1 MKKISFLFFLITG
14 LLCTTTFA
22 QSADSVTD
30 VIETEEI
37 TYGQAAY
44 YSTVVLEICKD
55 TVPYNESLGILKEKG
70 AIRIGIND
78 YEKIPMKD
86 LCKILYFTWD
96 IKGSLMLSTTKNP
109 RYILKQLKADGI
121 VPGNMDPGYV
131 PTGHEF
137 LNILTGCLE
146 QYDLRQENMI
156 ESGVK

>member
-1 MKKISFLFFLITG
+1 MPVFSQT
-14 LLCTTTFA
+14 
-22 QSADSVTD
+22 ADSVTN

-44 YSTVVLEICKD
+44 YSTVVLGICKD

-70 AIRIGIND
+70 AIKIGINE

-96 IKGSLMLSTTKNP
+96 IKGSLMLSATKSP
-109 RYILKQLKADGI
+109 RYILKQLKSDGI
-121 VPGNMDPGYV
+121 VPDNMYSDYV

-137 LNILTGCLE
+137 LNIITGCLD
-146 QYDLRQENMI
+146 QYDLKTENMN
-156 ESGVK
+156 